1 MMVRTF
7 KDIHNLAK
15 KKGKKTIV
23 VPSAEDK
30 VTLLAVYKGFEEG
43 LVGGILIGDKEK
55 IKNLIDELNIRKDIF
70 EILKAESPEESARIA
85 VDLVRE
91 RKAHFIL
98 KGYLH
103 THILLK
109 AVLDSERGLRTG
121 KLLSD
126 ILFAQNPA
134 SEEERIVGMSDGGIN
149 ILPGLKEKKEIVE
162 NAVWAFHKLGF
173 ENPKVAILAAIEVVN
188 PSMPATV
195 DADELKKMNQRGEIK
210 GCIVDGP
217 LALDL
222 AVSKEAAMKKGV
234 KSEVAGEADIL
245 IVPNIEAG
253 NLLGKSFTYYAKVP
267 VGHVIVGAKAP
278 ILIPSRNESDR
289 DKLNSIALGV
299 IFSEE

>member
-1 MMVRTF
+1 MVRSF

-15 KKGKKTIV
+15 KKGKKTLV
-23 VPSAEDK
+23 VPLAEDK
-30 VTLLAVYKGFEEG
+30 VTILAVKKGIEEG
-43 LVGGILIGDKEK
+43 FVNGILIGDPEK
-55 IKNLIDELNIRKDIF
+55 IKKIIDEVDIKENF
-70 EILKAESPEESARIA
+70 EIIKAGTPGESARMA

-91 RKAHFIL
+91 GKAHFIL

-109 AVLDSERGLRTG
+109 AVLDSERGLRTE

-134 SEEERIVGMSDGGIN
+134 SEDERIVGMSDGGIN

-188 PSMPATV
+188 PAMPATV
-195 DADELKKMNQRGEIK
+195 DADELKKMNERGEIK

-234 KSEVAGEADIL
+234 RSEVTGEADIL

-253 NLLGKSFTYYAKVP
+253 NLLGKSFTYYVKVQ
-267 VGHVIVGAKAP
+267 VGHVIVGARAP
-278 ILIPSRNESDR
+278 ILIPSRNESDS

>member
-1 MMVRTF
+1 MVRTF
-7 KDIHNLAK
+7 KEIHNLAK
-15 KKGKKTIV
+15 IKGKKTMV

-30 VTLLAVYKGFEEG
+30 VTLLAAYRGFEEG
-43 LVGGILIGDKEK
+43 FINAILIGDREK
-55 IKNLIDELNIRKDIF
+55 INKIIDELRIKREIF
-70 EILKAESPEESARIA
+70 EILEAQSPEESARIA

-91 RKAHFIL
+91 GDAHFIL

-103 THILLK
+103 THTLLK
-109 AVLDSERGLRTG
+109 AVLDSGRGLRTG

-134 SEEERIVGMSDGGIN
+134 SDEERIVGMSDGGIN

-173 ENPKVAILAAIEVVN
+173 ENPKVAILTAIEVVN
-188 PSMPATV
+188 PAMPATI
-195 DADELKKMNQRGEIK
+195 DADELKKMNLRGEIK
-210 GCIVDGP
+210 GCVVDGP
-217 LALDL
+217 IALDL
-222 AVSKEAAMKKGV
+222 AVSKEAALKKGI

-278 ILIPSRNESDR
+278 ILIPSRNESDS

>member
-1 MMVRTF
+1 
-7 KDIHNLAK
+7 
-15 KKGKKTIV
+15 
-23 VPSAEDK
+23 
-30 VTLLAVYKGFEEG
+30 
-43 LVGGILIGDKEK
+43 
-55 IKNLIDELNIRKDIF
+55 
-70 EILKAESPEESARIA
+70 
-85 VDLVRE
+85 
-91 RKAHFIL
+91 
-98 KGYLH
+98 
-103 THILLK
+103 
-109 AVLDSERGLRTG
+109 
-121 KLLSD
+121 
-126 ILFAQNPA
+126 
-134 SEEERIVGMSDGGIN
+134 
-149 ILPGLKEKKEIVE
+149 
-162 NAVWAFHKLGF
+162 
-173 ENPKVAILAAIEVVN
+173 
-188 PSMPATV
+188 MPATV

>member
-1 MMVRTF
+1 MVRTF

-15 KKGKKTIV
+15 KKGKKTLV

-30 VTLLAVYKGFEEG
+30 VTILAVKKGIEEG
-43 LVGGILIGDKEK
+43 FVNGILIGDPEK
-55 IKNLIDELNIRKDIF
+55 IKKIIEEVDIKENL
-70 EILKAESPEESARIA
+70 EILKADSPEESTMMA
-85 VDLVRE
+85 VELVRE
-91 RKAHFIL
+91 GKAHFIL

-103 THILLK
+103 THTLLK
-109 AVLDSERGLRTG
+109 GVLDSEKGLRTG

-126 ILFAQNPA
+126 ILFAKNPA

-149 ILPGLKEKKEIVE
+149 ILPGLREKKEIVE

-195 DADELKKMNQRGEIK
+195 DADELKKMNERGEIK
-210 GCIVDGP
+210 GCVVDGP

-222 AVSKEAAMKKGV
+222 AVSKEAATKKGV

-267 VGHVIVGAKAP
+267 VGHVIVGARAP
-278 ILIPSRNESDR
+278 ILIPSRNESEN

>member
-1 MMVRTF
+1 MVRTF

-15 KKGKKTIV
+15 KKGKKILA

-30 VTLLAVYKGFEEG
+30 VTLLAVFRGIKEG
-43 LVGGILIGDKEK
+43 LINAILIGDKEK
-55 IKNLIDELNIRKDIF
+55 INKVIEELNLKKEIF
-70 EILKAESPEESARIA
+70 EILEAKSPEESARTA

-91 RKAHFIL
+91 GRAHFIL

-109 AVLDSERGLRTG
+109 AVLDSEKGLRTG

-134 SEEERIVGMSDGGIN
+134 SEDERIVGMSDGGIN

-222 AVSKEAAMKKGV
+222 AVSKEAALKKGV

-267 VGHVIVGAKAP
+267 VGHVIVGARAP
-278 ILIPSRNESDR
+278 ILIPSRNESDS

>member
-1 MMVRTF
+1 MVRTF

-15 KKGKKTIV
+15 KKGKKILA

-30 VTLLAVYKGFEEG
+30 VTLLAVFRGIKEG
-43 LVGGILIGDKEK
+43 LINAILIGAKEK
-55 IKNLIDELNIRKDIF
+55 INKVIEELNLKKEIF
-70 EILKAESPEESARIA
+70 EILEAKSPEDSARTA

-91 RKAHFIL
+91 GRAHFIL

-109 AVLDSERGLRTG
+109 AVLDSEKGLRTG

-134 SEEERIVGMSDGGIN
+134 SEDERIVGMSDGGIN

-222 AVSKEAAMKKGV
+222 AVSKEAALKKGV

-267 VGHVIVGAKAP
+267 VGHVIVGARAP
-278 ILIPSRNESDR
+278 ILIPSRNESDS

>member
-1 MMVRTF
+1 MIRSF
-7 KDIHNLAK
+7 KEIHDLAR
-15 KKGKKTIV
+15 KKGKRTLV

-30 VTLLAVYKGFEEG
+30 VTILSVYTAVKEG
-43 LVGGILIGDKEK
+43 LIDGILIGKIDRIEK
-55 IKNLIDELNIRKDIF
+55 VLNELNIEKKYF
-70 EILKAESPEESARIA
+70 EIIESDTPEESATRA
-85 VDLVRE
+85 VEMVRSG
-91 RKAHFIL
+91 KAHFIL

-109 AVLDSERGLRTG
+109 AVLDSEKGLRSG

-126 ILFAQNPA
+126 ILFAKNPA
-134 SEEERIVGMSDGGIN
+134 SEDERIVGMSDGGIN
-149 ILPGLKEKKEIVE
+149 ILPGLKEKREIVE
-162 NAVWAFHKLGF
+162 NAVWAYHRLGF

-195 DADELKKMNQRGEIK
+195 DADELKKMNQKGEIK
-210 GCIVDGP
+210 GCVVDGP

-222 AVSKEAAMKKGV
+222 AVSKEAAEKKGV
-234 KSEVAGEADIL
+234 KSEVAGDADIL

-278 ILIPSRNESDR
+278 ILIPSRNESEN

-299 IFSEE
+299 IFSD